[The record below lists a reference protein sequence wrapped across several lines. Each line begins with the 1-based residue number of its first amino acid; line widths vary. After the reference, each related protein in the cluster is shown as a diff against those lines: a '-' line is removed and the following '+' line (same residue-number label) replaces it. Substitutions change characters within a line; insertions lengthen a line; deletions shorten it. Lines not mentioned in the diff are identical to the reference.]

1 VAGFFALPGNAV
13 GAESDT
19 DAYCGLAGEFH
30 DHIRST
36 FDLQPTATD
45 GDTTPAQP
53 GDTVELADA
62 TEREYALAMVDVA
75 PLEARAALV
84 MLAEDGIAGTSDVVL
99 EAIEA
104 SVEAECGL
112 AMFEIELPDGH
123 LVDVV
128 SGELDSRLWRAVG
141 QMKPA
146 IEAVLEQLG
155 DDTSICIVSAE
166 VGANVLGTVWDGS
179 SAHIFRFDDGE
190 LTIIGDERVLE
201 GCASADDALT
211 FDTDVFFDFLADH
224 DVDRIA
230 ITSLTGDSFGGDET
244 ITYTGDPVYA
254 AWAFPIGSGAS
265 VYYELD
271 PQTGETVSTV
281 TSE

>member
-1 VAGFFALPGNAV
+1 
-13 GAESDT
+13 
-19 DAYCGLAGEFH
+19 
-30 DHIRST
+30 
-36 FDLQPTATD
+36 
-45 GDTTPAQP
+45 
-53 GDTVELADA
+53 
-62 TEREYALAMVDVA
+62 
-75 PLEARAALV
+75 

-104 SVEAECGL
+104 SIAAECGL

-141 QMKPA
+141 QMEPA

-155 DDTSICIVSAE
+155 GDTSICIVSAE

-190 LTIIGDERVLE
+190 LTIIDDDRVLE
-201 GCASADDALT
+201 GCASADDALA

-230 ITSLTGDSFGGDET
+230 ITSLIGESSLVGDET

-254 AWAFPIGSGAS
+254 AWAFPIGDGAS